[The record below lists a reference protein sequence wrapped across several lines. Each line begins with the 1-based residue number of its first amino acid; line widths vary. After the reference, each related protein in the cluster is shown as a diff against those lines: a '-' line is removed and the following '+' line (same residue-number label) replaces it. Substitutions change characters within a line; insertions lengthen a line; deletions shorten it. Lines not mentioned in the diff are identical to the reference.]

1 MDISLFNFFYSFA
14 NRSPLFDGLIVFF
27 ASYLPYLL
35 IFAFC
40 VLPYTVF
47 SGWKKRLFL
56 FLGLALSGILSRGII
71 VPSIRFLNHRARPFE
86 IFGFEPLITPS
97 GFSFPSGHAALF
109 FALSFFLFFFRE
121 KGGHIRP
128 ASLSYDR
135 RIPRGFRR
143 AFPGRYRRGHDS
155 WLRFRPSRVLPPSVK
170 SRVCLKRNLGESC
183 FVELFPFFKK
193 SVF

>member
-40 VLPYTVF
+40 VLPYTLF

-71 VPSIRFLNHRARPFE
+71 VPSIRFLYHRARPFE

-109 FALSFFLFFFRE
+109 FALSFFLFFFA
-121 KGGHIRP
+121 KKAGIY
-128 ASLSYDR
+128 ALLLSLT
-135 RIPRGFRR
+135 IGVFRVVSG
-143 AFPGRYRRGHDS
+143 AHFPGDIVGGMILGFGSALLVFY
-155 WLRFRPSRVLPPSVK
+155 LLPSK
-170 SRVCLKRNLGESC
+170 AVCASKEISENHAS
-183 FVELFPFFKK
+183 
-193 SVF
+193 